1 MDGKIKKIKAMEV
14 LDSRGNPTVKVNV
27 VVGNSKFFGIA
38 PCGASTG
45 SGEVKEKRDNNKRYF
60 GKGVK
65 VSCELFNEEFAPQFV
80 GANLKRDYE
89 SIEETLVEEKQNIG
103 GNFSIAFSIALL
115 RAKAFCEG
123 MEPYEFISEFYLGK
137 SFDVERPLKPMMNL
151 INGGVH
157 AGIENDFQEHLLVV
171 WKAKSI
177 VEAVRIGSECYNQLK
192 KNLIKKYGVQAG
204 LVADEGGFAIPNIG
218 IEERLEE
225 ILKAAEELGY
235 ADKVRVS
242 IDCAASEFF
251 DNAKGRYNLRGKI
264 YYPEELVDYLK
275 DLVNTFNIFSIE
287 DGMAENDFAGWK
299 IFYEEIGKKLGRI
312 VIGDD
317 LTVTDAER
325 IKEFA
330 NKYING
336 VIIKPNQIGTIKETM
351 NAVLAA
357 KEHSVKTV
365 ISHRSGD
372 TEDPIVADIAFGVAS
387 ELCKFGAPCRAERT
401 CKYNRLLEIY
411 EERK

>member
-1 MDGKIKKIKAMEV
+1 MDGRIKKITAIEV

-27 VVGNSKFFGIA
+27 TTSEGIFFGIA

-45 SGEVKEKRDNNKRYF
+45 SGEIKEKRDNNHRYF

-65 VSCELFNEEFAPQFV
+65 AYCKLFNEEFAKQFIGV
-80 GANLKRDYE
+80 NLKRDYE
-89 SIEETLVEEKQNIG
+89 SIEELLSEEKAKIG

-123 MEPYEFISEFYLGK
+123 LTPYEFISEFYFREK
-137 SFDVERPLKPMMNL
+137 FKMAFPKPMMNL

-157 AGIENDFQEHLLVV
+157 AGIDNDFQEHLLVITR
-171 WKAKSI
+171 AKDI
-177 VEAVRIGSECYNQLK
+177 VEAIRIGSECYHQLK
-192 KNLIKKYGVQAG
+192 KNLMDKYGVQAG
-204 LVADEGGFAIPNIG
+204 LVADEGGFAIPNIS
-218 IEERLEE
+218 IEERLEK

-235 ADKVRVS
+235 GDKVRVS

-251 DNAKGRYNLRGKI
+251 DKDKGKYNLRGKI
-264 YYPEELVDYLK
+264 YYSEELVDYLK
-275 DLVNTFNIFSIE
+275 YLVNTFNIFSIE
-287 DGMAENDFAGWK
+287 DGMAENDFTGWK
-299 IFYEEIGKKLGRI
+299 VFYEEIGKKLGRV

-317 LTVTDAER
+317 LTVTNSKR
-325 IKEFA
+325 IENFA

-351 NAVLAA
+351 KAILSA
-357 KEHSVKTV
+357 KEHDIKTI

-372 TEDPIVADIAFGVAS
+372 TEDPIIADIAFSVGS
-387 ELCKFGAPCRAERT
+387 DFCKFGAPCRAERT
-401 CKYNRLLEIY
+401 CKYNRLLEIFA
-411 EERK
+411 ERNE